1 MKTVFTA
8 ILLGFSALV
17 MHGAGQ
23 TTAASQASPRLA
35 DAQFFFTALAKDRSP
50 AVLGEANLIVL
61 VGNALS
67 QVKSVRSAKND
78 PLLFAVLVDV
88 SKSDAPTADSI
99 REAAFRLFQGLAT
112 DTNQGYLVL
121 FDDEVVSTQT
131 PISVSAAK
139 KALDS
144 AKFSGGTAVYDAIEM
159 ICRQRLSRSANPAV
173 PRRVILL
180 ISDGEDNTSHVT
192 HKQAEQAALEEG
204 VSVFSVV
211 TRGPLGGPQG
221 EKFLKE
227 VSQTTGGFATDKGL
241 KQAVSVLL
249 AAVNA
254 QWLVTLRSTESADGK
269 LHSVQ
274 LKCMQKDVHIS
285 APNGV
290 LLKKPTP
297 D

>member
-1 MKTVFTA
+1 MKTVLIA

-17 MHGAGQ
+17 MNGAGQ

-35 DAQFFFTALAKDRSP
+35 DAQFFITALAKDRSP
-50 AVLGEANLIVL
+50 AVLQKVNLTVR
-61 VGNALS
+61 VDNALA

-88 SKSDAPTADSI
+88 SKSDAPTANSI
-99 REAAFRLFQGLAT
+99 RQAAFRLFQGLAT

-121 FDDEVVSTQT
+121 FDHEVASTQT
-131 PISVSAAK
+131 PISVSAVK

-159 ICRQRLSRSANPAV
+159 TCRQRLSRSANPAV
-173 PRRVILL
+173 PRRDILL
-180 ISDGEDNTSHVT
+180 ISDGEDNSSHVT

-211 TRGPLGGPQG
+211 TTGPLGGPQG

-227 VSQTTGGFATDKGL
+227 VSQITGGFATDKDL
-241 KQAVSVLL
+241 KQAVSLLL

-254 QWLVTLRSTESADGK
+254 QSVVTLASTESADGK
-269 LHSVQ
+269 LHSMQ

-290 LLKKPTP
+290 FLKKPIP